1 MVTLPIGNPVR
12 RNSDVSCVVTVNEDV
27 TVVVPTVVMT
37 MHWTSAGA
45 KVSAAVTSPVSVA
58 SGPVGVEGVV
68 PMAVTVPGALLI
80 SIDTMGKRSYYESY
94 HELVPWPIV
103 QLRAQGDWVVRGR
116 PQELAWTAG
125 LDLVWRLSRWSSMT
139 GHRFGP
145 RDLIASF
152 TVTEFAGIVYGG
164 FAVGL
169 GAWSLTESVT
179 DHFPN
184 SAPPLLGPYW

>member
-1 MVTLPIGNPVR
+1 VT
-12 RNSDVSCVVTVNEDV
+12 
-27 TVVVPTVVMT
+27 
-37 MHWTSAGA
+37 AGA
-45 KVSAAVTSPVSVA
+45 AID
-58 SGPVGVEGVV
+58 GVEGLV
-68 PMAVTVPGALLI
+68 PMAVTVPAALLM

-125 LDLVWRLSRWSSMT
+125 LDLVWRLSRWSDMT

-152 TVTEFAGIVYGG
+152 TVTEFGGTVYGG
-164 FAVGL
+164 LAVGL
-169 GAWSLTESVT
+169 GAWSLTKGVT
-179 DHFPN
+179 DHYP
-184 SAPPLLGPYW
+184 SGVPPLLGPYW